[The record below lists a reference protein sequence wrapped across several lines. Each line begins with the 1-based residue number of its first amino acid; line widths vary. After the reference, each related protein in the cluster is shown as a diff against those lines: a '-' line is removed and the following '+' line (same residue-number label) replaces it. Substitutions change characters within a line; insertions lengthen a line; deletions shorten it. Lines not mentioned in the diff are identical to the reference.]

1 VVASALGRCAS
12 TNTRVCTGLT
22 QLLQV
27 LLKQIANAMIIVL
40 ILAMALSFG
49 VRDWVEAGVI
59 TAVIIINITIG
70 FFQEYR
76 A

>member
-1 VVASALGRCAS
+1 
-12 TNTRVCTGLT
+12 
-22 QLLQV
+22 
-27 LLKQIANAMIIVL
+27 MIIVL